1 MESPRLG
8 KSQYALQLQRIREV
22 TELTNL
28 RPSCVACH
36 NVAKLISK
44 AVHSKWSHNY
54 SNQCLIILYIYIS
67 TINFNL
73 TKIT

>member
-8 KSQYALQLQRIREV
+8 KSQYALQLQRIRKV

-28 RPSCVACH
+28 KPSCVACH

-44 AVHSKWSHNY
+44 AVHSKRSYNY
-54 SNQCLIILYIYIS
+54 SNQCLIILYIYI
-67 TINFNL
+67 NQQ
-73 TKIT
+73 